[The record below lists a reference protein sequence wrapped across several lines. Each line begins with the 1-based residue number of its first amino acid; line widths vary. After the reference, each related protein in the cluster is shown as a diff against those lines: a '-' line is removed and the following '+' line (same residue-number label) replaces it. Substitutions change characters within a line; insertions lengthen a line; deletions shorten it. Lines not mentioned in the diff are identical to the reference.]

1 MGDYDNNNE
10 DLLNYMIP
18 QLIRTPIYHADG
30 QILDEDYEYASFTQS
45 KMFEKGIK
53 CSDCHDSHSV
63 KTLKDDNELCMK
75 CHRPDLYN
83 TPEPSFS

>member
-1 MGDYDNNNE
+1 MFVHVAIQGGAIMSDYDNNNE

-18 QLIRTPIYHADG
+18 QLITTPIYHADG

-63 KTLKDDNELCMK
+63 RTLKD
-75 CHRPDLYN
+75 
-83 TPEPSFS
+83 